1 MQLRTQMAGQA
12 IGPWHCL
19 EKFAP
24 WAASVLLL
32 TTALSTAA
40 LAQALPKTSPEAVG
54 MSSERLNRLTDTFQQ
69 GVDAGEVPGAVVL
82 VARDGKIVYEK
93 AIGYQNREG
102 NVSMKSDAIFRIA
115 SMSKPIT
122 TVAIMILVEEGKIDL
137 LAPVSQYLPEF
148 SDLKVGA
155 ERAPVKRPMTVQDL
169 LRHTSGLTYGFSVE
183 DASIKQSYMDAK
195 ITDPDQSLADMVTK
209 FSKLPLVRQPGS
221 AWEYGMSTDVLGRI
235 VEVVSGTTL
244 DQFVQDRI
252 AKPLNLT
259 ATGYSVSQAHAS
271 SIAEPQVDKESG
283 KRPAMAD
290 NITTMPKWL
299 SGGGGM
305 VSTAEDYAR
314 FCQMLLNGGE
324 LDGVRLLS
332 PKTVALM
339 TSDHLPPGISYNN
352 GFIALLQDLAPTP
365 EMGQGFGLGFLVRKD
380 VGHNPMPGSV
390 GDFSWAG
397 AYGTYFWVDPKEK
410 LVATLMIQDGF
421 DAKGLAKSTHYRHEM
436 RNLVYQAV
444 TVSADASNVASQTQ

>member
-397 AYGTYFWVDPKEK
+397 VYGTYFWVDPKEK